1 MIEEELTDSE
11 LENDISEVQMAEC
24 EKDDMIRKDGKDD
37 GKSVRYF
44 TGHTKRYVKVKV
56 TAYDSIVNR
65 IVKVEL

>member
-1 MIEEELTDSE
+1 
-11 LENDISEVQMAEC
+11 MAEC

-65 IVKVEL
+65 IVKVELQKKTACFVRNIAFI